1 MSTTPLDSFTLAPR
15 SNADIGGQTLRLVR
29 SRAQVNTI
37 ADGIAVISH
46 ELRNSLGVVR
56 NAAMLLRGHAGVDGI
71 ERARVLIERHV
82 LQMNRHIELLLEP
95 AVLGQ
100 PRRALQLSY
109 VDLRTILQNAIDAIE
124 PDCARRGHHLSVSL
138 PADALWVQAEAGR
151 LEQVFLNLLVNAAKY
166 TPDGGEIALTLER
179 FERHAG
185 VRVRDSGIGIAP
197 VQLARIFE
205 MFVQVDAT
213 TTLAEGGCG
222 IGLAVVRELVEMH
235 GGTVR
240 AMSAGLGLGSEFAVL
255 LPAFCSRPDEDS
267 SYA

>member
-1 MSTTPLDSFTLAPR
+1 LKLERDKVDQRRLNRTVDLIDR
-15 SNADIGGQTLRLVR
+15 QTKQMARLVDDLLDV
-29 SRAQVNTI
+29 SRITRGTVKLKKEARALAEI
-37 ADGIAVISH
+37 LSSAVDS
-46 ELRNSLGVVR
+46 VR
-56 NAAMLLRGHAGVDGI
+56 P
-71 ERARVLIERHV
+71 LIE
-82 LQMNRHIELLLEP
+82 
-95 AVLGQ
+95 
-100 PRRALQLSY
+100 
-109 VDLRTILQNAIDAIE
+109 
-124 PDCARRGHHLSVSL
+124 ARRHKLEVRMPDTPVTL
-138 PADALWVQAEAGR
+138 DVDPAR
-151 LEQVFLNLLVNAAKY
+151 MSQVFANLLNNAAKY